1 MSTKRTIHNPMASFL
16 QLLFLTVSIHT
27 ISITALSSTNNTGI
41 CSSNN
46 TIFDP
51 STHKLVSQ
59 CSDHTFCSA
68 PINGMCI
75 PRLCRRDEFP
85 FGYGPSEAP
94 PPLCPQGFFCPDDGS
109 GCLPLVSV
117 GAPCEP
123 NRDEQCSPPLDWQ
136 DLASFQNYNGS
147 ICLKSTCM
155 YANITLGQSCIVDN
169 TTYTD
174 TGPNGEQYMF
184 TVTRDNCRSP
194 QFYCDPGSSACQR
207 AKAVGV
213 ACQLDSECEER
224 NCNSAKVCVEPPE
237 TPLRVAPWQWGLT
250 IGSIL
255 AAMVVICILLTLI
268 HRRHRYARYKELQE
282 YYHDQI
288 GLRRSIITLHT
299 AAADR
304 YHNE

>member
-94 PPLCPQGFFCPDDGS
+94 PPLCPQGSFCPDDGS

-155 YANITLGQSCIVDN
+155 CVNSWAVVVCIVVLRDVTPIPVQMASN
-169 TTYTD
+169 T
-174 TGPNGEQYMF
+174 
-184 TVTRDNCRSP
+184 CSP
-194 QFYCDPGSSACQR
+194 SRGITAAR
-207 AKAVGV
+207 
-213 ACQLDSECEER
+213 L
-224 NCNSAKVCVEPPE
+224 NSTAI
-237 TPLRVAPWQWGLT
+237 R
-250 IGSIL
+250 
-255 AAMVVICILLTLI
+255 
-268 HRRHRYARYKELQE
+268 
-282 YYHDQI
+282 
-288 GLRRSIITLHT
+288 GLRPVNGLKQ
-299 AAADR
+299 
-304 YHNE
+304 

>member
-1 MSTKRTIHNPMASFL
+1 MASFL

-155 YANITLGQSCIVDN
+155 YANITLGQNCIVDN

-207 AKAVGV
+207 AGFHRRISAKLQLGESLCRTSRDAPTRSTVAVGADDWVNTCRCVSYPSV
-213 ACQLDSECEER
+213 A
-224 NCNSAKVCVEPPE
+224 N
-237 TPLRVAPWQWGLT
+237 
-250 IGSIL
+250 
-255 AAMVVICILLTLI
+255 LI

>member
-1 MSTKRTIHNPMASFL
+1 
-16 QLLFLTVSIHT
+16 
-27 ISITALSSTNNTGI
+27 
-41 CSSNN
+41 
-46 TIFDP
+46 
-51 STHKLVSQ
+51 Q
-59 CSDHTFCSA
+59 CSDHTFSSS
-68 PINGMCI
+68 PVNGMCI

-85 FGYGPSEAP
+85 FGYDPGEAL
-94 PPLCPQGFFCPDDGS
+94 PPLCPQGSFCPDDGS
-109 GCLPLVSV
+109 GCRPLVSV

-136 DLASFQNYNGS
+136 DLASYQNYNGS

-174 TGPNGEQYMF
+174 TGPNDEQYMF

-194 QFYCDPGSSACQR
+194 QFYCDPGSSVCQR
-207 AKAVGV
+207 TKAVGM
-213 ACQLDSECEER
+213 ACELDSECEER

-250 IGSIL
+250 MGSIL
-255 AAMVVICILLTLI
+255 AAMIVICILLTLI

-288 GLRRSIITLHT
+288 RYVSSISIPSY
-299 AAADR
+299 R
-304 YHNE
+304 

>member
-1 MSTKRTIHNPMASFL
+1 MAFFL
-16 QLLFLTVSIHT
+16 QFLFLTLSIHT
-27 ISITALSSTNNTGI
+27 ISITALSSTNNTGT

-85 FGYGPSEAP
+85 FGYGPGEAP
-94 PPLCPQGFFCPDDGS
+94 PPLCPQGSFCPDDGS
-109 GCLPLVSV
+109 GCRPLVSV

-136 DLASFQNYNGS
+136 DLASYQNYNGS

-155 YANITLGQSCIVDN
+155 CVKSWNFIVVCIAVLKEVTCRYANITLGQSCIVDN

-184 TVTRDNCRSP
+184 TVMRDNCRSP
-194 QFYCDPGSSACQR
+194 QFYCDPGSSVCQR
-207 AKAVGV
+207 TKAVGM
-213 ACQLDSECEER
+213 ACQLDSECEE
-224 NCNSAKVCVEPPE
+224 VCSICRS
-237 TPLRVAPWQWGLT
+237 LFHVAFTG
-250 IGSIL
+250 
-255 AAMVVICILLTLI
+255 
-268 HRRHRYARYKELQE
+268 
-282 YYHDQI
+282 DF
-288 GLRRSIITLHT
+288 
-299 AAADR
+299 
-304 YHNE
+304 